1 MLAGVNAVATG
12 RGLLGRLSPAA
23 AAAMSERGVRRRLPA
38 GSVLFHEGDPSDRFV
53 VLLQGRVK
61 ASSWSL
67 DGREVLLNL
76 QGPGEAVGL
85 PGAVDGGVRAS
96 SVTAIEPIEFFS
108 ITSPQLRAYLTEFPE
123 AAIPLM
129 EELCDL
135 FRRSNR
141 KQLDFGTLG
150 ALGRTARQLAA
161 LADDFGEPAPT
172 GGIDIALPLTHQ
184 DLAAWVGTS
193 REAVGKAM
201 QQIERMGLVSS
212 RRRHV
217 TVLDVDALR
226 TIGE

>member
-1 MLAGVNAVATG
+1 MLVGVDSAATA
-12 RGLLGRLSPAA
+12 RGLLSRLSPTAA
-23 AAAMSERGVRRRLPA
+23 TALADRGVRRRLPA
-38 GSVLFHEGDPSDRFV
+38 GSVVFHEGDPSDRFV
-53 VLLQGRVK
+53 VLLKGRIK

-85 PGAVDGGVRAS
+85 PGAVDEGRRTS

-108 ITSPQLRAYLTEFPE
+108 VTSTQLREFLTEYPE
-123 AAIPLM
+123 SAIPFM

-150 ALGRTARQLAA
+150 ALGRVARQLAA
-161 LADDFGEPAPT
+161 LADDFGEPAAT
-172 GGIDIALPLTHQ
+172 GGTDIALPLTHQ

-201 QQIERMGLVSS
+201 QQLERMELVTT

-217 TVLDVDALR
+217 TVLDVAVLR